1 VKVKITTAA
10 TLWKTVAG
18 TIAGTIVGTVL
29 FFHPLQRLLAQSSPG
44 ANQTITL
51 LSDVQEANSKTG
63 IVTATGNVQ
72 VFYPARGITGT
83 STQAQYFSRE
93 RRIVMTGDVYIIQEG
108 GNSIRGEVVTY
119 LVDEERFIALP
130 QAPQQVESIYVIQ
143 GAAEEPEPEPTA
155 SNPDNSVEPSPSARA
170 AQPELIPDLPL

>member
-1 VKVKITTAA
+1 MKASIVTTA
-10 TLWKTVAG
+10 TLLGV
-18 TIAGTIVGTVL
+18 VL
-29 FFHPLQRLLAQSSPG
+29 LLQPLSRLLAQSSPEPARSAASEASPG
-44 ANQTITL
+44 STQTITL
-51 LSDVQEANSKTG
+51 LSDIQEANSKTG

-108 GNSIRGEVVTY
+108 GNSIRGEIVTY
-119 LVDEERFIALP
+119 LIDEERFIAVP

-143 GAAEEPEPEPTA
+143 DQENEGSDNPSESETSAGRSSASEPA
-155 SNPDNSVEPSPSARA
+155 
-170 AQPELIPDLPL
+170 LIPDLPL